1 MRLRIDMR
9 TEFNLKETVKN
20 LSTWKILYES
30 TEGAEYVRKCD
41 ISDSLVFW
49 KFAGNFN
56 YNHLI
61 TIHFNDIGFRVFSCL
76 LVCVVV
82 IMKLKHFFE

>member
-1 MRLRIDMR
+1 MR

-41 ISDSLVFW
+41 ISDSLVF
-49 KFAGNFN
+49 
-56 YNHLI
+56 
-61 TIHFNDIGFRVFSCL
+61 
-76 LVCVVV
+76 
-82 IMKLKHFFE
+82 